1 MPLAA
6 GPEGMGLSW
15 IRPPGTEA
23 DYAGNDAC
31 RSCHAAEFTSHARTL
46 HARTVRKIA
55 PKERRAEFKHPQTV
69 PDPVRGVEY
78 SVRADQ
84 GSDQMVVRRGAR
96 SLTETPRWLFGS
108 GTHAWTYLSETKSG
122 FMELRLSFYPRT
134 REWNFT
140 PGQGPQVDIRQPLG
154 QSYSPAEAAS
164 CFGCHSTVLVGTPER
179 LDLRRSI
186 LNVGCESCHGPSRR
200 HVDAATSAA
209 SSSAEVARPPKVT
222 GAAVMDLCGKCH
234 REPFQ
239 APQGQ
244 TTDEAQLP
252 RFPGIALARS
262 RCFTESEGKLTC
274 TTCHNPH
281 EPAPKAATAYDPK
294 CKGCHTP
301 PHGSTCAAGKVTNC
315 VTCHLPEQSIA
326 RKLPLRFHNHW
337 IRRAFEH
344 RPR

>member
-1 MPLAA
+1 
-6 GPEGMGLSW
+6 
-15 IRPPGTEA
+15 
-23 DYAGNDAC
+23 
-31 RSCHAAEFTSHARTL
+31 
-46 HARTVRKIA
+46 VRKIA

-78 SVRADQ
+78 SVRAAQ

-122 FMELRLSFYPRT
+122 FLELRLSFYPRT

-164 CFGCHSTVLVGTPER
+164 CFGCHSTVLVGTPEQ

-186 LNVGCESCHGPSRR
+186 LNVGCESCHGPSQR
-200 HVDAATSAA
+200 HVDAATSAV
-209 SSSAEVARPPKVT
+209 SSAAEVARPPKVT
-222 GAAVMDLCGKCH
+222 GVAVMDLCGKCH

-244 TTDEAQLP
+244 PTDEAQLP

-274 TTCHNPH
+274 TTCHDPH
-281 EPAPKAATAYDPK
+281 EPAPKTATAYDPK

-301 PHGSTCAAGKVTNC
+301 PHNSACAAGKVTNC

-344 RPR
+344 RPG